1 MVPQRFDPVPMPCL
15 QRIWF
20 LRRFENKFLA
30 ALTQRLER
38 WPDGV
43 VGTAKRSTGPDT
55 SSDFHSS
62 NPRQLRLVLPWIAA
76 AFLQILPNGLAAE
89 SGSLPQLAPLLQKN
103 CFECH
108 DATVSEGGVNLE
120 RTTAASD
127 VARDFM
133 IWNRAARMVQ
143 EGKMPPAKREPLSSS
158 ERAQIVDAVRTTLD
172 AHLAKH
178 AGDPGPVALRRLTS
192 AEYDFAIEDLTGLSL
207 SLGRT
212 FVNDAVGGEGF
223 SNVGDVQFMEDS
235 GLERYLEAAKTVAD
249 HAVIGSGPIRF
260 YTDRGLT
267 GLELSAM
274 DRIQR
279 IYRSNGFRTTAGE
292 GAEPYGLAHYQ
303 NAFYAAWRY
312 LHRTALGIG
321 EADLGRLARD
331 LHVPG
336 PFVEHIWKVFNQ
348 PNPPFP
354 MTRFIDAWRALPAPG
369 SAEFQGDDQVRS
381 GCRQISEELD
391 AWQTALARHIGINE
405 EAPVMTAD
413 FIRIT
418 NRASVRL
425 QWTLSSSNAPA
436 MVRLQL
442 DSVLGDSHGQ
452 TFVIIR
458 ELLGLLTPETTNQFA
473 FGRHPQGETV
483 PPTSLVIH
491 GTDPIVLR
499 FKVPPGATNLSVQL
513 NLELDSRQSED
524 RIIRCRATIDNATRP
539 ITRLALLAPD
549 KSPLLD
555 TIAGQLVA
563 FAAALPQVSHR
574 EPAPSDRDPIPAP
587 YDNKYE
593 SPDRN
598 YFHYKV
604 KYHRDDR
611 FLAELILDAQERH
624 DLDVAWADLLG
635 AFDYHD
641 LKLRFLKGKV
651 GGSNDV
657 GTTSELTP
665 EQIAQFP
672 ESVRSNVAA
681 LVADRKAVM
690 EAHRA
695 AEPRH
700 IEDVL
705 ALAQRAWRRP
715 IEAEESARLRRF
727 YTDLRS
733 PSGNALNHVA
743 AVRAL
748 IARVL
753 TAPAFLYRLEPPSRS
768 DEAGPERIALT
779 DEALSSRL
787 SFFLWASIPDDEL
800 RRAARAGELREVAG
814 LVGQAQRM
822 LRDPKARRL
831 ATEFFGQWFGF
842 YGFERHDGVD
852 RTRFPEFTDALRRS
866 LYDEAVAFFGHIIEG
881 NGPVDDI
888 LFTQDVFLNDELA
901 RHYALRTPNPL
912 GSEIVRVRRED
923 APTRGGLLG
932 LGAIL
937 TVTSPP
943 LRTSPVKRGD
953 WVLRQILGTPPPP
966 PPANAGSIADDDVA
980 ADGLSVRERLARHSR
995 QASCAHCHSRFDPL
1009 GFALEHFDPIGRWR
1023 DAYRDGHEIE
1033 ASGTLQDGT
1042 TIRGLSGL
1050 EDYLR
1055 QQRPLFHRTL
1065 SAKLLG
1071 YALGRNELLSDRP
1084 LIDAL
1089 VEDCASGGGFAQ
1101 LALRLV
1107 SSPQFRYQRV
1117 APIADPN
1124 RIRP

>member
-1 MVPQRFDPVPMPCL
+1 MTTFQGIP
-15 QRIWF
+15 F
-20 LRRFENKFLA
+20 LPSVKSRFLA
-30 ALTQRLER
+30 APSQCLVLRTVGALE
-38 WPDGV
+38 
-43 VGTAKRSTGPDT
+43 TAKRSEDPRGAREWHT
-55 SSDFHSS
+55 SH
-62 NPRQLRLVLPWIAA
+62 PRQRRLVLPWIVAM
-76 AFLQILPNGLAAE
+76 FVQILHNGLAAE
-89 SGSLPQLAPLLQKN
+89 SSSLAKLAPLLQKN

-108 DATVSEGGVNLE
+108 DATVSRGGVNLE
-120 RTTAASD
+120 QATATSD
-127 VARDFM
+127 VARDFT
-133 IWNRAARMVQ
+133 IWERAARMVQ
-143 EGKMPPAKREPLSSS
+143 EGKMPPEKREPLSPGD
-158 ERAQIVDAVRTTLD
+158 RAQVVDSVRTTLD
-172 AHLAKH
+172 AYIAKH

-207 SLGRT
+207 SLGKT

-223 SNVGDVQFMEDS
+223 SNVGNVQFMEDS

-260 YTDRGLT
+260 FPDRGLT

-274 DRIQR
+274 DRIQK

-292 GAEPYGLAHYQ
+292 GAEPYGLTHYP

-321 EADLGRLARD
+321 DADLRRLARE

-336 PFVEHIWKVFNQ
+336 PFVEHIWKVLNL
-348 PNPPFP
+348 PTPPFP
-354 MTRFIDAWRALPAPG
+354 MARFNDAWRALPAPSSPG
-369 SAEFQGDDQVRS
+369 FQGDEQVRS
-381 GCRQISEELD
+381 GCRQIHDELD
-391 AWQTALARHIGINE
+391 AWQTALARPIGINE
-405 EAPVMTAD
+405 EATVMTAD
-413 FIRIT
+413 FIHIT
-418 NRASVRL
+418 NRAPVRL

-436 MVRLQL
+436 MARLQL
-442 DSVLGDSHGQ
+442 DSVLGDSRGQ
-452 TFVIIR
+452 MFVIIR
-458 ELLGLLTPETTNQFA
+458 ELLDLLTPETTNHFT
-473 FGRHPQGETV
+473 FGRHPRGEIV

-491 GTDPIVLR
+491 GTEPIVLS
-499 FKVPPGATNLSVQL
+499 FKVPPGATNLSLQL
-513 NLELDSRQSED
+513 NLELDSRHSED
-524 RIIRCRATIDNATRP
+524 RIVRCRATIDTATGP
-539 ITRLALLAPD
+539 VTRLALLAPD
-549 KSPLLD
+549 KSPLLA
-555 TIAGQLVA
+555 TIADQLVA
-563 FAAALPQVSHR
+563 FAGALPQVSHR

-611 FLAELILDAQERH
+611 FLAERILDDRTRH

-641 LKLRFLKGKV
+641 LKLRFLNRKFGESK
-651 GGSNDV
+651 DV

-672 ESVRSNVAA
+672 ETARSDVAA
-681 LVADRKAVM
+681 LVAERKAVM
-690 EAHRA
+690 AAHRS
-695 AEPRH
+695 AEPGH

-705 ALAQRAWRRP
+705 ALAQRAWRKP
-715 IEAEESARLRRF
+715 IAAEESARLRRF
-727 YTDLRS
+727 YSDLRS
-733 PSGNALNHVA
+733 PSGNALSHVA

-753 TAPAFLYRLEPPSRS
+753 TAPAFLYRFEPQSLGS
-768 DEAGPERIALT
+768 EAGPGRMALS

-800 RRAARAGELREVAG
+800 RRAARAGELREAAG
-814 LVGQAQRM
+814 LAAQAQRL

-831 ATEFFGQWFGF
+831 ATEFFGQWYGF

-852 RTRFPEFTDALRRS
+852 RTRFPEFTESLRRS
-866 LYDEAVAFFGHIIEG
+866 LYQEVVAFFEHIIEG
-881 NGPVDDI
+881 NGPMDDI

-901 RHYALRTPNPL
+901 RHYGLRTPNPL
-912 GSEIVRVRRED
+912 GSEIARVRGED
-923 APTRGGLLG
+923 GRARRGLLG

-953 WVLRQILGTPPPP
+953 WVLRRVLGTPPPP
-966 PPANAGSIADDDVA
+966 PPADAGSIADDDVA
-980 ADGLSVRERLARHSR
+980 DDGLSARERLAQHSR
-995 QASCAHCHSRFDPL
+995 QPSCAHCHSRFDPF

-1023 DAYRDGHEIE
+1023 DAYRDGREIE
-1033 ASGTLQDGT
+1033 SFGTLQDGT
-1042 TIRGLSGL
+1042 TIRGFSGL

-1055 QQRPLFHRTL
+1055 QHRRLFHRTL

-1084 LIDAL
+1084 LIDAM

-1101 LALRLV
+1101 MALRIV
-1107 SSPQFRYQRV
+1107 RSPQFRYQRV
-1117 APIADPN
+1117 APIADANSSKP
-1124 RIRP
+1124 

>member
-1 MVPQRFDPVPMPCL
+1 MISL
-15 QRIWF
+15 QRIPF
-20 LRRFENKFLA
+20 LRSVKNKFLA
-30 ALTQRLER
+30 APSRCLEWR
-38 WPDGV
+38 P
-43 VGTAKRSTGPDT
+43 VGTLETPKRSLGQRA
-55 SSDFHSS
+55 SSDWQTS
-62 NPRQLRLVLPWIAA
+62 NPCQLRLLLPWIAA
-76 AFLQILPNGLAAE
+76 TFLQILPDGLAAE
-89 SGSLPQLAPLLQKN
+89 SSSLAQLAPLLQKN

-108 DATVSEGGVNLE
+108 DATVSQGGVNLE
-120 RTTAASD
+120 NATATSD
-127 VARDFM
+127 VARDFTT
-133 IWNRAARMVQ
+133 WERVARMVRD
-143 EGKMPPAKREPLSSS
+143 GKMPPEKREPLSSS
-158 ERAQIVDAVRTTLD
+158 ERAQIVDVIRATLD
-172 AHLAKH
+172 ANVAKH

-192 AEYDFAIEDLTGLSL
+192 AEYDFAIEDLTELSL

-223 SNVGDVQFMEDS
+223 SNVGDVQFIEDS
-235 GLERYLEAAKTVAD
+235 GLERYLEAAKAVAD

-260 YTDRGLT
+260 YPDRGLT

-274 DRIQR
+274 DRIQN
-279 IYRSNGFRTTAGE
+279 IYRSNGFRTNAGE
-292 GAEPYGLAHYQ
+292 GAEPYGLAHYP

-336 PFVEHIWKVFNQ
+336 PFLEHIWKVLNQ
-348 PNPPFP
+348 SNPPFP
-354 MTRFIDAWRALPAPG
+354 MARFIDAWRALPAPNL
-369 SAEFQGDDQVRS
+369 AEFEGNDKVRS
-381 GCRQISEELD
+381 GCQQIYEELD
-391 AWQTALARHIGINE
+391 AWQTALARPIGINE

-413 FIRIT
+413 FIHIT
-418 NRASVRL
+418 NRAPVRL
-425 QWTLSSSNAPA
+425 QWTLGSSNAPA
-436 MVRLQL
+436 RVRLRL
-442 DSVLGDSHGQ
+442 DSVLGDSRGQ
-452 TFVIIR
+452 TLVIIQ
-458 ELLGLLTPETTNQFA
+458 ELLNLLTPETTNHFA
-473 FGRHPQGETV
+473 FGRHPRGEAV

-491 GTDPIVLR
+491 GTEPIVLS
-499 FKVPPGATNLSVQL
+499 FKVPSGATNLSVLL
-513 NLELDSRQSED
+513 NLELDSRHSED
-524 RIIRCRATIDNATRP
+524 RIVRVRATIDDPVGP
-539 ITRLALLAPD
+539 ITRMAFLAPD
-549 KSPLLD
+549 KSPLLA
-555 TIAGQLVA
+555 TIADQLVA
-563 FAAALPQVSHR
+563 FADALPQVSHR

-611 FLAELILDAQERH
+611 FFAERILDDRARH

-641 LKLRFLKGKV
+641 LKLRFLNRKA
-651 GGSNDV
+651 GGSKDV

-672 ESVRSNVAA
+672 ESARSDIAA
-681 LVADRKAVM
+681 LVADRKRVM
-690 EAHRA
+690 AAHRA
-695 AEPRH
+695 AEPGH

-715 IEAEESARLRRF
+715 ITAEETARLRRF
-727 YTDLRS
+727 YSDLRS
-733 PSGNALNHVA
+733 PSGNTLNHVA

-753 TAPAFLYRLEPPSRS
+753 TAPTFLYRFEPPSRGTGT
-768 DEAGPERIALT
+768 GPERIALT

-814 LVGQAQRM
+814 LAAQAQRM

-831 ATEFFGQWFGF
+831 ATEFFGQWYGF
-842 YGFERHDGVD
+842 YGFERHEGVD
-852 RTRFPEFTDALRRS
+852 RTRFPEFTDSLRLS
-866 LYDEAVAFFGHIIEG
+866 LYNEAVAFFEHIIDG

-888 LFTQDVFLNDELA
+888 LFTQDLFLNDELA
-901 RHYALRTPNPL
+901 RHYGLRTSNPL
-912 GSEIVRVRRED
+912 GSKIVSVRRED
-923 APTRGGLLG
+923 AQARGGLLG

-953 WVLRQILGTPPPP
+953 WVLRRVLGTPPPP
-966 PPANAGSIADDDVA
+966 PPANAGSIAEDDVA

-995 QASCAHCHSRFDPL
+995 QPSCAHCHSRFDPL
-1009 GFALEHFDPIGRWR
+1009 GFALEHFDPIGRRR
-1023 DAYRDGHEIE
+1023 DAYRDGREIE
-1033 ASGTLQDGT
+1033 AFGALQDGT
-1042 TIRGLSGL
+1042 TIRGFSGL
-1050 EDYLR
+1050 KDYLR
-1055 QQRPLFHRTL
+1055 EHRPLFYRTL

-1084 LIDAL
+1084 LIDSL
-1089 VEDCASGGGFAQ
+1089 VQDCASGGGFAQ
-1101 LALRLV
+1101 LALRIV
-1107 SSPQFRYQRV
+1107 RSPQFRYQRV
-1117 APIADPN
+1117 AAIADAKSNKP
-1124 RIRP
+1124 

>member
-1 MVPQRFDPVPMPCL
+1 MPFL
-15 QRIWF
+15 QRIPFWE
-20 LRRFENKFLA
+20 RHKNKFFA
-30 ALTQRLER
+30 TPSQCLEW
-38 WPDGV
+38 WPGGV
-43 VGTAKRSTGPDT
+43 LETAKRSVGPRA
-55 SSDFHSS
+55 SSDLQTS

-76 AFLQILPNGLAAE
+76 TFVQIMLNGLAAE
-89 SGSLPQLAPLLQKN
+89 SSSLAQLAPLLQKN

-108 DATVSEGGVNLE
+108 DATVSQGGVNLDQ
-120 RTTAASD
+120 TTAASD

-133 IWNRAARMVQ
+133 IWDRAARMVQ

-158 ERAQIVDAVRTTLD
+158 ERAQIVDAIRTTLD
-172 AHLAKH
+172 AHIAKH

-260 YTDRGLT
+260 YPDRGLT

-274 DRIQR
+274 DRIQK

-292 GAEPYGLAHYQ
+292 GAEPYGLTHYP

-321 EADLGRLARD
+321 EGDLGRLARD

-336 PFVEHIWKVFNQ
+336 PFVEHIWKALNQ
-348 PNPPFP
+348 SNPPFP
-354 MTRFIDAWRALPAPG
+354 MARFIDAWRALPAPG
-369 SAEFQGDDQVRS
+369 SAEFQGDDQARS
-381 GCRQISEELD
+381 GCRKIYEELD
-391 AWQTALARHIGINE
+391 AWQTALARPIGINE

-413 FIRIT
+413 FIHIT
-418 NRASVRL
+418 NRAPVRL
-425 QWTLSSSNAPA
+425 QWTLGSSNAPA

-458 ELLGLLTPETTNQFA
+458 ELLGLLTPETTNHFA
-473 FGRHPQGETV
+473 FGRHPRGETV

-491 GTDPIVLR
+491 GTDPIVLS
-499 FKVPPGATNLSVQL
+499 FKVPPGTTNFSVTL
-513 NLELDSRQSED
+513 NLELDSRHSED
-524 RIIRCRATIDNATRP
+524 RIVRCRATIDTATGTV
-539 ITRLALLAPD
+539 TRLALLAPD
-549 KSPLLD
+549 KSPLLAM
-555 TIAGQLVA
+555 IADQLVA
-563 FAAALPQVSHR
+563 FASALPQVSHR

-611 FLAELILDAQERH
+611 FLAERILDDQERH

-635 AFDYHD
+635 SFDYHD
-641 LKLRFLKGKV
+641 LKLRFLKGKL
-651 GGSNDV
+651 GGSKDV
-657 GTTSELTP
+657 GTTSDLTP
-665 EQIAQFP
+665 EQVAQFP
-672 ESVRSNVAA
+672 ESVRSDVAA

-690 EAHRA
+690 AAHRA
-695 AEPRH
+695 AEPGH

-715 IEAEESARLRRF
+715 ISAEETARLRRF
-727 YTDLRS
+727 YFDLRS

-753 TAPAFLYRLEPPSRS
+753 TAPAFLYRFEPPSRR
-768 DEAGPERIALT
+768 DEAGPERLALS
-779 DEALSSRL
+779 DDALSSRL
-787 SFFLWASIPDDEL
+787 SFFLWASIPDEEL
-800 RRAARAGELREVAG
+800 RRAARAGELREASG
-814 LVGQAQRM
+814 LVAQAQRL

-831 ATEFFGQWFGF
+831 ATEFFGQWYGF

-866 LYDEAVAFFGHIIEG
+866 LYEEAVAFFGHIIDG

-888 LFTQDVFLNDELA
+888 LFTEEVFLNDELA
-901 RHYALRTPNPL
+901 RHYGWKTASPL

-923 APTRGGLLG
+923 ARARGGLLG

-953 WVLRQILGTPPPP
+953 WVLRRVLGTPPPP
-966 PPANAGSIADDDVA
+966 PPANAGSIADDDA
-980 ADGLSVRERLARHSR
+980 DDDGLSVRERLAQHSR

-1023 DAYRDGHEIE
+1023 DAYRDGREIE
-1033 ASGTLQDGT
+1033 AFGTLQDGA

-1055 QQRPLFHRTL
+1055 QHRPLFYRTL

-1101 LALRLV
+1101 LALRIV
-1107 SSPQFRYQRV
+1107 RSPQFRYQRV
-1117 APIADPN
+1117 AVIADANSHKP
-1124 RIRP
+1124 